1 MMSTHYIFVDA
12 NRVAYAEAEVNDGA
26 FIAVPPPNSAL
37 TDADIANLEAQGIT
51 VDLTQLQA
59 EPI

>member
-12 NRVAYAEAEVNDGA
+12 NRVAYAEAEVNDDA

-37 TDADIANLEAQGIT
+37 TDADIANMEAQGI
-51 VDLTQLQA
+51 VIDLSQLPKEA
-59 EPI
+59 